1 MTCTLRSVVAVLLC
15 VLFAQSAW
23 SHKAS
28 TGYLHVNANG
38 DRVVVRLDLAIRDL
52 DYALDL
58 DANADGAITWG
69 TLKAARS
76 KIEDYIGQRLSIS
89 AGNRRCVLNPTGLEI
104 VEHSDGN
111 YAVVSLSS
119 SCAGAQA
126 GLNIDYR
133 LLFDLDALHRGL
145 ADIEFGSA
153 DGVQSQSALFSPI
166 AHVLTFTSNDARPS
180 RVFAQYFGA
189 GLFHVWSGLDH
200 LLFLAGLFLPAVL
213 RRKKGGW
220 TEVSNLRTALRDSAF
235 IVTAFTVAHACTLT
249 LAATGAFTLPSRPV
263 EAAVAL
269 TVLFAGLNNLVPM
282 VYRDLFWLSGIF
294 GLIHGAAVASALIDL
309 GLPGSGRVWALLAF
323 NVGVEVAQ
331 LTLLAVV
338 LLPAFALR
346 KTVFYRKFVL
356 VPGSAV
362 VTVVGLAWFVER
374 SFNVYFGVPLP

>member
-1 MTCTLRSVVAVLLC
+1 MMRSLKGAAAVLLC
-15 VLFAQSAW
+15 VLFAQAAW

-28 TGYLHVNANG
+28 TGYLHVNTNG
-38 DRVVVRLDLAIRDL
+38 DQVLVRLDLAIRDL

-58 DANADGAITWG
+58 DADADGAITWG
-69 TLKAARS
+69 TLKAARAR
-76 KIEDYIGQRLSIS
+76 IEDYIRQRFSVS
-89 AGNRRCVLNPTGLEI
+89 AGNIACNLTSTSLEI

-111 YAVVSLSS
+111 YAVVSMSGL
-119 SCAGAQA
+119 CPGAQA
-126 GLNIDYR
+126 GLSIDYR

-145 ADIEFGSA
+145 ADIQLGPA
-153 DGVQSQSALFSPI
+153 DQAQHQSALFAPTG
-166 AHVLTFTSNDARPS
+166 HVLTFTPSDSRSS
-180 RVFAQYFGA
+180 RVFAQYFAA

-213 RRKKGGW
+213 RRRKGGW

-235 IVTAFTVAHACTLT
+235 IVTAFTLAHACTLT

-269 TVLFAGLNNLVPM
+269 TVLFAGLNNLVPL

-309 GLPGSGRVWALLAF
+309 GLPGTGRVWALLAF
-323 NVGVEVAQ
+323 NVGVEAAQ
-331 LTLLAVV
+331 LTLLAAV

-346 KTVFYRKFVL
+346 KTLFYRRFVL
-356 VPGSAV
+356 VPGSALV
-362 VTVVGLAWFVER
+362 SIVGLAWFIER